1 MKKKQKGIVDPI
13 LFKTII
19 DKEKMTVQQQH
30 REMLGKFIARQGM
43 KICKGKV
50 DITFEQ
56 VFEILNKTIEQT
68 QKLKESYEKG
78 N

>member
-1 MKKKQKGIVDPI
+1 MKNKKKVRGIIDPI
-13 LFKTII
+13 IFKTII

-30 REMLGKFIARQGM
+30 REMLGKFIAAQGM

-56 VFEILNKTIEQT
+56 VFEILNKTIQQT
-68 QKLKESYEKG
+68 QKLQKTYGK
-78 N
+78 